1 MVRTTSQ
8 DKMKIKNYTKILEV
22 VMTNPG
28 INRKKVSNLTKL
40 ANQTLSNLVK
50 DLSDFGYV
58 LEFPLEDT
66 PGYGRKP
73 IGLKVNYKAFLIIS
87 LEFTYNSLSVYL
99 NTCDGEVLQYDRYAL
114 DKEMDVV
121 FIIKEGVHTALK
133 HAKSRVYA
141 IVMSAEGIIDE
152 DNRKL
157 THIKALDLKDV
168 DLGKELAYLNLPFFL
183 LNDTNLICNHVN
195 LTKVKPHNFMVV
207 KLDTGIGCSIAL
219 DRHIQKTSAN
229 NMPGKLGHL
238 KITNAEEDVL
248 CWCGGKNCL
257 SAFISRDFM
266 EAKFHLPYEEALRLI
281 RDGEASDFYRKI
293 IIYLAPILA
302 NITTLLGIEKIYAF
316 GRMVDILGNTFIQD
330 LEREVSPLIPDWINF
345 MGIEV
350 PPISSITE
358 QCSAYFM
365 DYFLKNILSYLEAV
379 EETPF
384 KVG

>member
-22 VMTNPG
+22 VIANPG
-28 INRKKVSNLTKL
+28 INRKKVSLLTKL
-40 ANQTLSNLVK
+40 SNQTLSNLVK

-87 LEFTYNSLSVYL
+87 LEFTYNSLGVYL
-99 NTCDGEVLQYDRYAL
+99 NTCDGEVLHYDTYLL
-114 DKEMDVV
+114 DKSLDVIT
-121 FIIKEGVHTALK
+121 IIKEGVENALK
-133 HAKSRVYA
+133 YAKGRVFG
-141 IVMSAEGIIDE
+141 IIMSVEGIIDE
-152 DNRKL
+152 ENRKL
-157 THIKALDLKDV
+157 THIKALNLQDV
-168 DLGKELAYLNLPFFL
+168 DLGKELSYLKLPFFL

-195 LTKVKPHNFMVV
+195 LTNPKPHNFMVV

-238 KITNAEEDVL
+238 KVTNADEDVL

-257 SAFISRDFM
+257 SAFFSRDFM
-266 EAKFHLPYEEALRLI
+266 EAKFNLPYEDALKLI
-281 RDGEASDFYRKI
+281 RDGGASDFYGKI
-293 IIYLAPILA
+293 ISYLSPVLA
-302 NITTLLGIEKIYAF
+302 NITILLGIEKIYAF
-316 GRMVDILGNTFIQD
+316 GRMVDILGTTFIQD
-330 LEREVSPLIPDWINF
+330 LESHIAPEIPGWINF
-345 MGIEV
+345 MGIEES
-350 PPISSITE
+350 PIPSIPE
-358 QCSAYFM
+358 QCSNYFM
-365 DYFLKNILSYLEAV
+365 DYFLKNILTYLETV